1 MKRYRIKKR
10 KKMNFFKLVLMINLI
25 LFLNLFLNKNTICTQ
40 TVKSQKALKYKKYR
54 INYRLLRD
62 TSVIISKDEKINP
75 IVYSFLSRFGK
86 KR

>member
-1 MKRYRIKKR
+1 
-10 KKMNFFKLVLMINLI
+10 MNFFKILLMINLI
-25 LFLNLFLNKNTICTQ
+25 LFLKLSLNKNTICTQ
-40 TVKSQKALKYKKYR
+40 TTKSQKALKYKKYR

-62 TSVIISKDEKINP
+62 TSIIISKDEQINP